1 MRFFLLFPAF
11 FILSTSQAQNVALTS
26 YPSVYIEGYIKDGAN
41 QKVSLVNQNLGGP
54 GAPLAVTTTD
64 STGKFIFN
72 TQIPF
77 ADYYYLQFANSQNLN
92 VVLFGGDSIKLY
104 LNAKNVVVNSNI
116 LGSKHSYLMNTFLRE
131 YFAFKAYEDSLRSAL
146 MANPQLQSSVE
157 AFYQPRA
164 EKFFIYRNNFISTN
178 SNSPSLIVTLSAID
192 SEKEWEAYKKVAEL
206 LALSFPQSPSVQN
219 LVAYVSQLQSER
231 DVKLFLEPGRMAKDI
246 ALPNFQGD
254 TLRLSDLKGK
264 VVLLD
269 FWASWC
275 GPCRRENPNV
285 VAMYKK
291 YSADGFEV
299 FSVSLDK
306 AGDGAKW
313 QAAILTDGL
322 IWKYHVSDLAGWGC
336 IAAKDYAV
344 KGIPFTVLIDKEGKI
359 IATNVRGADLQNRLQ
374 TIFGH

>member
-1 MRFFLLFPAF
+1 MRFLFIISALLIWQNLA
-11 FILSTSQAQNVALTS
+11 AQQIQPVT
-26 YPSVYIEGYIKDGAN
+26 YPFVYIEGYLKDGAN
-41 QKVSLVNQNLGGP
+41 QKIMLVNQNLGGVGTP
-54 GAPLAVTTTD
+54 MAAVDAD
-64 STGKFIFN
+64 STGKFVIE

-77 ADYYYLQFANSQNLN
+77 PDYYYLLFPNGQNLN
-92 VVLFGGDSIKLY
+92 LVFFGGDSIKIY
-104 LNAKNVVVNSNI
+104 ADTKNVVTKSNI
-116 LGSKHSYLMNTFLRE
+116 IGSQHSLLMNFFLRE
-131 YFAFKAYEDSLRSAL
+131 YFTFKAFEDSLRGVL
-146 MANPQLQSSVE
+146 MANPQKQAEVD
-157 AFYQPRA
+157 AVYRPTA
-164 EKFFIYRNNFISTN
+164 EKFYLYRNGYISTYA
-178 SNSPSLIVTLSAID
+178 SSPAIIVTLSTID
-192 SEKEWEAYKKVAEL
+192 TEKEWELYKKVADQ
-206 LALSFPQSPSVQN
+206 LARSFPGSPSIQN
-219 LVAYVSQLQSER
+219 LVTYVAQLQAER
-231 DVKLFLEPGRMAKDI
+231 DAKLFLSPGRPAKEI

-291 YSADGFEV
+291 YNADGFEV

-322 IWKYHVSDLAGWGC
+322 IWKYHVSDLAGWDC
-336 IAAKDYAV
+336 VAAKDYAV
-344 KGIPFTVLIDKEGKI
+344 KGIPFTVLIDKQGNI
-359 IATNVRGADLQNRLQ
+359 IATNVRGVDLQNHLK

>member
-1 MRFFLLFPAF
+1 MRFLLLFPALLF
-11 FILSTSQAQNVALTS
+11 WQGLAAQQVQPVN
-26 YPSVYIEGYIKDGAN
+26 YPFVHIEGYLTNGAN
-41 QKVSLVNQNLGGP
+41 QKITLVNQNLGGVGTP
-54 GAPLAVTTTD
+54 MAAVTSD
-64 STGKFIFN
+64 STGKFVIE

-77 ADYYYLQFANSQNLN
+77 PDYYYLLFPNGQNLN
-92 VVLFGGDSIKLY
+92 LIFFGGDSVKVY
-104 LNAKNVVVNSNI
+104 ADTKNIVVNSNI
-116 LGSKHSYLMNTFLRE
+116 LGSPHSFLMNTFLRE
-131 YFAFKAYEDSLRSAL
+131 YFSFKAFEDSLRGVL
-146 MANPQLQSSVE
+146 MANQQKQAELD
-157 AFYQPRA
+157 AAYKPRA
-164 EKFFIYRNNFISTN
+164 EKFYLYRNGFIS
-178 SNSPSLIVTLSAID
+178 SYASSPAIIVTLSTID
-192 SEKEWEAYKKVAEL
+192 AEKEWDLYKKVAEQL
-206 LALSFPQSPSVQN
+206 GRSFPASPSIQN
-219 LVAYVSQLQSER
+219 LTTYVAQLQSER
-231 DVKLFLEPGRMAKDI
+231 DAKLALAPGRPAKEI

-291 YSADGFEV
+291 YNADGFEV

-322 IWKYHVSDLAGWGC
+322 IWKYHVSDLSGWSC
-336 IAAKDYAV
+336 VAAKDYAV
-344 KGIPFTVLIDKEGKI
+344 KGIPFTVLIDRQGNI
-359 IATNVRGADLQNRLQ
+359 IATNVRGADLQNQLQ